1 MAFGDGEHIINNK
14 LPSEITVS
22 DTTMSSVSGGRTS
35 DLSANREPSKIGIS
49 PPRKKTK
56 GLLKDHGIGTPL
68 RDSICGR
75 RSRQLE
81 DYFINQGQMD
91 DGRFLVRWLL
101 EGHYKIDVPVDDVLK
116 IIDVELSR
124 EGEILLLSWK
134 SGETKYMR
142 SSILTRL
149 LGRCPMVLH
158 HYEPR
163 YSHTRVLARY
173 DKIQQSILL
182 TTC

>member
-1 MAFGDGEHIINNK
+1 MAFGDGEHIINNNK
-14 LPSEITVS
+14 MPSEITVS
-22 DTTMSSVSGGRTS
+22 ETTMSSVSGGRSS
-35 DLSANREPSKIGIS
+35 DLSAMRESSKIGIS

-56 GLLKDHGIGTPL
+56 GLLKDHGIDTPL

-91 DGRFLVRWLL
+91 DGRVLVRWLS
-101 EGHYKIDVPVDDVLK
+101 EGNYKIDVPVDDVLK
-116 IIDVELSR
+116 IIDVEFSQ

-134 SGETKYMR
+134 PEDIKYMR
-142 SSILTRL
+142 SSVLTRL

-158 HYEPR
+158 PYP
-163 YSHTRVLARY
+163 
-173 DKIQQSILL
+173 
-182 TTC
+182 C